1 MEFVTIVVPAKRFEE
16 IVKLCS
22 LKADVD
28 YKLKSVRVRDDMFV
42 NDPIWREMKVKA
54 DKQYKQLQDYEF
66 KKRHNINGK

>member
-1 MEFVTIVVPAKRFEE
+1 MELVTIVMPTERFKDV
-16 IVKLCS
+16 VKLCS
-22 LKADVD
+22 LKSDVD
-28 YKLKSVRVRDDMFV
+28 YKLKSVKVQDDMFI